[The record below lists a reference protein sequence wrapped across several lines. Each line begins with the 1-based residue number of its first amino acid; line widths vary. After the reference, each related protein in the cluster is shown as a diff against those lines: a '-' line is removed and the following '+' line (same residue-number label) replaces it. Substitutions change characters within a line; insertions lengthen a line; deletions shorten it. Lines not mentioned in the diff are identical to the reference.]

1 MFSRNPEKKLLKK
14 EAKLKREQN
23 KLIKEHDKFTGS
35 YENAMK
41 IWVKVMN
48 KGKEINN
55 IHTKLHPH
63 ANAKL
68 RTTTRGNAAKM
79 LSLIEKKGKNIPSIP
94 TNIKRL
100 ITNKLGPVNN
110 INTDIN
116 IIKNIVSKYNNNKP
130 KHVKRRI
137 EDYLLKSKFPAKNIL
152 SYEKL
157 KNIMINVNSAR
168 NGVYSVKSLFT
179 MGNTNNNMK
188 NLYNNGAKYSII
200 HSQVQRAK

>member
-1 MFSRNPEKKLLKK
+1 MFSRTPEKKLLKK

-23 KLIKEHDKFTGS
+23 KLKKEHDKFTGS

-41 IWVKVMN
+41 KWHKVDN

-55 IHTKLHPH
+55 IHTKLHPY

-79 LSLIEKKGKNIPSIP
+79 LSLIEKKRKNIPSIP
-94 TNIKRL
+94 TNVKRL
-100 ITNKLGPVNN
+100 IMNKLGTVNDKN
-110 INTDIN
+110 IV
-116 IIKNIVSKYNNNKP
+116 KNIVSKYTNNQP

-157 KNIMINVNSAR
+157 KKIMINVDSAR
-168 NGVYSVKSLFT
+168 SGVYSVKSLLT
-179 MGNTNNNMK
+179 MGNVNNNMER
-188 NLYNNGAKYSII
+188 LYNNGAKYSTI
-200 HSQVQRAK
+200 HSHIQRVK